1 MAIQAKEGRAEQ
13 KVEGFKQQLT
23 AQPTLEPVDT
33 FVELEEI
40 VEETEDDK
48 EEETPIIDCQE
59 RIKKKE
65 EQEKQKQKEEKK
77 SEKWKRKEKVNE
89 EKKKGKRDIFY
100 WLQINSGIHFI

>member
-65 EQEKQKQKEEKK
+65 EQEKQKQKN
-77 SEKWKRKEKVNE
+77 SDY
-89 EKKKGKRDIFY
+89 KKKKIVSVTRPSY
-100 WLQINSGIHFI
+100 LSACSASLAK